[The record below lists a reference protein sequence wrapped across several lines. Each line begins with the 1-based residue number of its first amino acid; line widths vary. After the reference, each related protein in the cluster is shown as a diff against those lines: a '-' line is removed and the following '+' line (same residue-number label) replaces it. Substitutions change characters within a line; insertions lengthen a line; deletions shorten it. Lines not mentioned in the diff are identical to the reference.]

1 MNNRGKELED
11 NFYKQFN
18 ALNLKFETSGKP
30 LLIKAYRSK
39 LESSRVPYDFT
50 INIGDS
56 IVAIVEIKQETLFK
70 TFDFTRIEAYAG
82 ANDIRFYV
90 LTDGTKFT
98 VVDRNKGIRST
109 NINFTNF
116 VEIIIKRKVINIDET
131 KKKIADLFLVQITKS
146 NFKSLKANKNEISK
160 SILEQLNYDD
170 INETFYFSN
179 FDDIGNIENKF
190 FQFLLENGKPIK
202 KVYRYTTLKAIYDCL
217 KNNTYRINCLVGMND
232 TTEVNYAE
240 SKIFGINKDYSTAN
254 WKRVENYNN
263 RFISSCSIKKDDL
276 TQWRLY
282 SEDCSGVCL
291 ELKVNSGEMPQNFF
305 LCKISYGRKS
315 DVHPEID
322 FIKNLINQLKEA
334 EIDFRFKNLNIWKH
348 FFKPHD
354 FAVEKEVRLLF
365 IRDKSIALPEKGWVL
380 TNSHQILN
388 PYVDFILNDSNFP
401 LRLTKIVL
409 GPKCSENKINKKQFQ
424 QYIRELRPLADRDL
438 SDLQVGISSINSY
451 R

>member
-11 NFYKQFN
+11 IFYKQFN

-39 LESSRVPYDFT
+39 LESGRIPFDFT

-56 IVAIVEIKQETLFK
+56 IIAIVEIKPQIFFK
-70 TFDFTRIEAYAG
+70 TFDFTSIESYAG

-90 LTDGTKFT
+90 LTDGSNFIVTDQK
-98 VVDRNKGIRST
+98 KGIRST
-109 NINFTNF
+109 DINFTKF
-116 VEIIIKRKVINIDET
+116 VNIIIERKVINIDET
-131 KKKIADLFLVQITKS
+131 KKTIADLFLKLITKS
-146 NFKSLKANKNEISK
+146 NFKSLKANKNEISI
-160 SILEQLNYDD
+160 SILNQLNYDE
-170 INETFYFSN
+170 INEKFYFSN

-190 FQFLLENGKPIK
+190 FRLLLDDGKPIK
-202 KVYRYTTLKAIYDCL
+202 RVYRYTTLKAIYDCL
-217 KNNTYRINCLVGMND
+217 KNNTYRINCLIGMND
-232 TTEVNYAE
+232 TTEVNYVE
-240 SKIFGINKDYSTAN
+240 NKIFGINKDYATAN

-282 SEDCSGVCL
+282 SEDSKGVCL
-291 ELKVNSGEMPQNFF
+291 ELKVQTGEMPDNFF
-305 LCKISYGRKS
+305 LGKISYGKRG
-315 DVHPEID
+315 DVHPELD
-322 FIKNLINQLKEA
+322 FIRDIFNQLKDA
-334 EIDFRFKNLNIWKH
+334 EIDFSFKTLNIWKH

-354 FAVEKEVRLLF
+354 FAEEKEVRLLF
-365 IRDKSIALPEKGWVL
+365 IRDNSMAIPEKGWVL

-388 PYVDFILNDSNFP
+388 PYVDFKLNDSNFP

-409 GPKCSENKINKKQFQ
+409 GPKCPENKINKKQFQ

-438 SDLQVGISSINSY
+438 NDLEVGISSINSY